1 MSGGSNRLCDIPLIM
16 PKGFPD
22 NPYEVHERLYSQFC
36 VNGVRGF
43 LFSMEGDVAP
53 IVLVRSRNFP
63 DALASAAEPVDLP
76 GVGERR
82 LFRLTASPTVS
93 RNGKKTRLPPGDRP
107 ARVAWL
113 ARRSDEYGFELVGE
127 PTVIWRSVK
136 LVRQGKPIIR
146 ESARFEGMLQVTN
159 AERLETALEHGIG
172 RSHAFGFGLLRLFRA
187 N

>member
-1 MSGGSNRLCDIPLIM
+1 MSGVSNLLCDIPLIM

-22 NPYEVHERLYSQFC
+22 NSYEVHERLYSQFC
-36 VNGVRGF
+36 VNGVREF

-63 DALASAAEPVDLP
+63 DALASAAEPVELP
-76 GVGERR
+76 DVGERR

-107 ARVAWL
+107 GRVAWL
-113 ARRSDEYGFELVGE
+113 ARRSGEHGFELVGE
-127 PTVIWRSVK
+127 PTVTWRSMK
-136 LVRQGKPIIR
+136 LIRQGKSIIR
-146 ESARFEGMLQVTN
+146 ESARFEGMLQVTD
-159 AERLETALEHGIG
+159 AARLETALEHGIG

-187 N
+187 D